1 MLSFVIV
8 GSGYRSQYYAKVA
21 RTFPD
26 LFRAVYLCRSQEK
39 ASLIHTQTGLEAF
52 WHADDI
58 PFRPD
63 FAVIAVDRANIAKV
77 TEEWLDRG
85 IPVVAETPVG
95 DTPEELIRLWNR
107 HLQGDR
113 IFCCEQYHRQPL
125 RHHPEGPDRRS
136 RLHVHL
142 PAA

>member
-8 GSGYRSQYYAKVA
+8 GSGYRSQYYARVA
-21 RTFPD
+21 RTYPD

-39 ASLIHTQTGLEAF
+39 ASLMHTQTGLEAF

-63 FAVIAVDRANIAKV
+63 FAVIAVDRANNAKV

-95 DTPEELIRLWNR
+95 TPPRN
-107 HLQGDR
+107 
-113 IFCCEQYHRQPL
+113 
-125 RHHPEGPDRRS
+125 
-136 RLHVHL
+136 
-142 PAA
+142 